1 MILREIDINSRVIKF
16 RASLCA
22 LSEIEKLSL
31 IHKRKF
37 REINSLVIRYFH
49 EFFCQEC
56 ETQSQCGKTRNS
68 LSPIFFREIN
78 YLVASLKK
86 LSRNFC
92 PKGVRELLVHSVEIS
107 EILSHIILTK
117 IS

>member
-49 EFFCQEC
+49 EFFVK
-56 ETQSQCGKTRNS
+56 SAR
-68 LSPIFFREIN
+68 
-78 YLVASLKK
+78 V
-86 LSRNFC
+86 NFC
-92 PKGVRELLVHSVEIS
+92 NFHAAVKRATEKPHSV
-107 EILSHIILTK
+107 K
-117 IS
+117 IP